1 MSTSSQKRHRR
12 KRRLQIIIPLV
23 VAAGIAAW
31 ASGLFSGEDRPKV
44 ETATVEKQTI
54 VKKVTASG
62 KLQPAKQIRITADV
76 SGEVI
81 KLPVREGQKVS
92 KGELLALINPDTYEA
107 TVEQATAS
115 LNNAKANLA
124 NAKAQLNQAKAR
136 LENARTRFER
146 NKKLYEKDAIAK
158 AEFQQIKSDYQS
170 QKQQVKAAKQTV
182 NASRYNVES
191 SEASLQEA
199 KDNLQKTKIYAP
211 INGTVSKLSVEAGER
226 VVGTRQMEGTELM
239 RVADMNLMQMNVEV
253 NENDIIAIREG
264 DTAEIEV
271 DAFVNQT
278 FKGVVSQVASS
289 SAKSTASSTAGNS
302 AGQVTNFEVEL
313 NILRSSYRSLIDSN
327 RQIPT
332 PLRPGMS
339 GMARIRTDRVSEA
352 LAVPILAVT
361 TRQKM
366 ETRGERL
373 EEVVF
378 KLQGKRAIRQ
388 PVTTGIQDN
397 YQIQVL
403 SGLEVGDTVI
413 SGSYSVVSK
422 TLTDSMLVN
431 SSANTQK
438 SKR

>member
-1 MSTSSQKRHRR
+1 MSTTSQKRHKR
-12 KRRLQIIIPLV
+12 KRRLQIIVPLI
-23 VAAGIAAW
+23 VALGIAAW
-31 ASGLFSGEDRPKV
+31 ALGLFSGEDRPKV

-76 SGEVI
+76 SGEII
-81 KLPVREGQKVS
+81 KLPVREGQKVQ

-124 NAKAQLNQAKAR
+124 NAKAQMNQAKAR

-146 NKKLYEKDAIAK
+146 NKKLFEKDAIAK
-158 AEFQQIKSDYQS
+158 AEFQQIKSDYES

-182 NASRYNVES
+182 EASKYNVES
-191 SEASLQEA
+191 AEARLQEA
-199 KDNLQKTKIYAP
+199 QDNLQKTKIYAP
-211 INGTVSKLSVEAGER
+211 INGTISKLSVEAGER

-239 RVADMNLMQMNVEV
+239 RVADMNRMQMNVEV

-271 DAFVNQT
+271 DAFVDHT
-278 FKGVVSQVASS
+278 FKGIVNQVGSS
-289 SAKSTASSTAGNS
+289 SAKSDQASSQGT
-302 AGQVTNFEVEL
+302 GQVTNFEVEL
-313 NILRSSYRSLIDSN
+313 DVLRRSYRSLIDSS

-332 PLRPGMS
+332 PFRPGMS
-339 GMARIRTDRVSEA
+339 GMARIRTDRVNQA
-352 LAVPILAVT
+352 VAVPILAVT

-366 ETRGERL
+366 ETQGERL

-397 YQIQVL
+397 YQIQVR
-403 SGLEVGDTVI
+403 SGLEVGDTVV
-413 SGSYSVVSK
+413 SGPYSVVSK

-431 SSANTQK
+431 SSANPQK
-438 SKR
+438 TKR